1 MSFFND
7 IKNNLKVARQGSDL
21 TYGIDERGK
30 MYVHNGTL
38 NKMIWY
44 GDRKG
49 GMDLIKTMAANG
61 DANSYKFE
69 GDKSTR
75 GDDPQAPAS
84 PTSTGNH
91 YVGGSSYNA
100 AAAEE
105 ARQKAFYQ
113 ALLDS
118 LPGKKEIDRGMIDR
132 KYNDSFSA
140 LTSQRDNA
148 FSNLDSEQRKLDKQR
163 ARAYGQI
170 QNDSQNLLQG
180 LNTQL
185 GMYGAGNSSAT
196 QMGAIAAAD
205 VANKQSAEITDDY
218 NDQLSNISSSRANIK
233 KEYED
238 ENNKLNTW
246 KNEQYLNLDK
256 SYQDLENN
264 YRGKIGGAANLD
276 AVVQTFRDMKAPE
289 AKVNKL
295 PEYKAD
301 GLAQVDLS
309 GQVQAPTMTSQ
320 QAQKYFTGTTTAN
333 TKRKEEDKKENL
345 VA

>member
-7 IKNNLKVARQGSDL
+7 IKNNLEVARQGSDL

-75 GDDPQAPAS
+75 GDDPQAPVS
-84 PTSTGNH
+84 PTSTGNN
-91 YVGGSSYNA
+91 YTGGSSYNA

-113 ALLDS
+113 ALLGS

-132 KYNDSFSA
+132 RYNDSFSA

-218 NDQLSNISSSRANIK
+218 NDQLSNVSSSRANIK

-333 TKRKEEDKKENL
+333 AKRKEEDKKENL

>member
-1 MSFFND
+1 MSIDFGKFGKDGRKGVYWIGQNGNLYIKGND
-7 IKNNLKVARQGSDL
+7 AKVEDLGKIQMNNDA
-21 TYGIDERGK
+21 GIMGERGGIGK
-30 MYVHNGTL
+30 KFYRQIDDWNQPASGSNQNG
-38 NKMIWY
+38 
-44 GDRKG
+44 
-49 GMDLIKTMAANG
+49 
-61 DANSYKFE
+61 
-69 GDKSTR
+69 
-75 GDDPQAPAS
+75 S
-84 PTSTGNH
+84 PTSTGNN
-91 YVGGSSYNA
+91 YTGGSSYNA

-118 LPGKKEIDRGMIDR
+118 LPGKKEIDRGMTDR

-148 FSNLDSEQRKLDKQR
+148 FSNLVSEQRKLDKQR

-333 TKRKEEDKKENL
+333 AKRKEEDKKENL